1 VSFGGV
7 ALGTTASETVSLVN
21 QGSAAV
27 TVSQVSV
34 SGQPFSVSSE
44 GDLPITVAA
53 GTTFSLSVNFS
64 PGAAGTAAGQLT
76 IGSSGTAD
84 GTLTIGLSGVGTAGS
99 AANSPELSS
108 FNCDQVAVT
117 GAGNNSCTVTLG
129 AAAASGGFAVNL
141 ASNNTAV
148 TVPASVT
155 VAAGSTTAS
164 FTATVSAVSS
174 AQTVT
179 LTASAGGVSEP
190 FALQLN
196 ASSQAGAPAPVFSG
210 LSCSSG
216 SMTGA
221 GTDGCTVTLSAA
233 AASGGFAVNLASN
246 NTAVTVPASVAVAA
260 GSTTA
265 GFTATVSAV
274 SSVQMVT
281 LTASAGGVAETFV
294 LQLGTAMATLSL
306 NATTIGFGNVN
317 LNSPATQSLILTS
330 TGGVPVTVSAA
341 TVIGSGFTISGSPF
355 PITLNPNQ
363 TATLSV
369 QFDPIVAGTASGTLA
384 IVSTS
389 LTNPIAIIGLSGTGV
404 VGVLYH
410 VNLSWDAPT
419 SSPDP
424 VAGYN
429 VYRSPDGASTYQQ
442 LNTAA
447 VTQTTYVDTGVQ
459 SGQTYDYIV
468 ESVDASGMESAPTN
482 TAAVPIP

>member
-1 VSFGGV
+1 
-7 ALGTTASETVSLVN
+7 
-21 QGSAAV
+21 
-27 TVSQVSV
+27 V

-117 GAGNNSCTVTLG
+117 GAGSNSCTVTLG

-148 TVPASVT
+148 MAPASVT

-196 ASSQAGAPAPVFSG
+196 AAGQGGGPVPVLSG

-233 AASGGFAVNLASN
+233 AASGGFTVNLASN
-246 NTAVTVPASVAVAA
+246 NTAVTVPASVTVAA

-265 GFTATVSAV
+265 SFTATVSAV

-369 QFDPIVAGTASGTLA
+369 RFDPIVAGTASGTLA

-404 VGVLYH
+404 VGVLYQ

-442 LNTAA
+442 LNAAA
-447 VTQTTYVDTGVQ
+447 VTQTTYVDTGIQ

-468 ESVDASGMESAPTN
+468 ESVDASGMESAPSN

>member
-1 VSFGGV
+1 VDSRACATAPGRELSSLFLFILAVLSCSLTFTLCGCFGGTIIGAAASASGGSLRASPNTVSFGGV
-7 ALGTTASETVSLVN
+7 ALGTTASQTVSLVN

-27 TVSQVSV
+27 TVSQVNV

-44 GDLPITVAA
+44 GNLPITVAA
-53 GTTFSLSVNFS
+53 GATFSLNVNFS
-64 PGAAGTAAGQLT
+64 PSAAGSAADQLT
-76 IGSSGTAD
+76 IVSNATAD
-84 GTLTIGLSGVGTAGS
+84 GTLTIGLSGVVTAGS
-99 AANSPELSS
+99 AASSPELSS

-117 GAGNNSCTVTLG
+117 GAGGDSCTVTLS
-129 AAAASGGFAVNL
+129 AAAASGGFTVNL
-141 ASNNTAV
+141 ASNNTTV

-179 LTASAGGVSEP
+179 LTASV
-190 FALQLN
+190 
-196 ASSQAGAPAPVFSG
+196 
-210 LSCSSG
+210 
-216 SMTGA
+216 
-221 GTDGCTVTLSAA
+221 
-233 AASGGFAVNLASN
+233 
-246 NTAVTVPASVAVAA
+246 
-260 GSTTA
+260 
-265 GFTATVSAV
+265 
-274 SSVQMVT
+274 
-281 LTASAGGVAETFV
+281 GGVAETFV

-306 NATTIGFGNVN
+306 NATAIGFGNVN
-317 LNSPATQSLILTS
+317 LNSPATQSVILTS
-330 TGGVPVTVSAA
+330 TGVVPVTVSAA
-341 TVIGSGFTISGSPF
+341 TAIGSGFTISGSPF
-355 PITLNPNQ
+355 PISLNPNQ
-363 TATLSV
+363 SAALSV
-369 QFDPIVAGTASGTLA
+369 QFDPTIAGPASGTLT

-404 VGVLYH
+404 VGVAYQ
-410 VNLSWDAPT
+410 VNLSWEAPT

-442 LNTAA
+442 LNTAV

-468 ESVDASGMESAPTN
+468 ESVDASGMESAPSN

>member
-1 VSFGGV
+1 
-7 ALGTTASETVSLVN
+7 
-21 QGSAAV
+21 V
-27 TVSQVSV
+27 TVSQVNV

-44 GDLPITVAA
+44 GNLPITVAA
-53 GTTFSLSVNFS
+53 GATFSLNVNFS
-64 PGAAGTAAGQLT
+64 PSAAGSAADQLT
-76 IGSSGTAD
+76 IVSNATAD

-99 AANSPELSS
+99 AASSPELSS

-117 GAGNNSCTVTLG
+117 GAGGDSCTVTLS
-129 AAAASGGFAVNL
+129 AAAASGGFTVNL
-141 ASNNTAV
+141 ASNNTTV

-179 LTASAGGVSEP
+179 LTASV
-190 FALQLN
+190 
-196 ASSQAGAPAPVFSG
+196 
-210 LSCSSG
+210 
-216 SMTGA
+216 
-221 GTDGCTVTLSAA
+221 
-233 AASGGFAVNLASN
+233 
-246 NTAVTVPASVAVAA
+246 
-260 GSTTA
+260 
-265 GFTATVSAV
+265 
-274 SSVQMVT
+274 
-281 LTASAGGVAETFV
+281 GGVAETFV

-306 NATTIGFGNVN
+306 NATAIGFGNVN
-317 LNSPATQSLILTS
+317 LNSPATQSVILTS
-330 TGGVPVTVSAA
+330 TGVVPVTVSAA
-341 TVIGSGFTISGSPF
+341 TAIGSGFTISGSPF
-355 PITLNPNQ
+355 PISLNPNQ
-363 TATLSV
+363 SAALSV
-369 QFDPIVAGTASGTLA
+369 QFDPTIAGPASGTLT

-404 VGVLYH
+404 VGVAYQ
-410 VNLSWDAPT
+410 VNLSWEAPT

-442 LNTAA
+442 LNTAV

-468 ESVDASGMESAPTN
+468 ESVDASGMESAPSN

>member
-1 VSFGGV
+1 V

-53 GTTFSLSVNFS
+53 GATFSLSVNFS

-84 GTLTIGLSGVGTAGS
+84 GTLTIGLSGVGIAVS

-108 FNCDQVAVT
+108 FNCDQAAVT
-117 GAGNNSCTVTLG
+117 GAGSDSCTVTLS
-129 AAAASGGFAVNL
+129 AAAASGGFTVNL

-148 TVPASVT
+148 MAPASVT

-196 ASSQAGAPAPVFSG
+196 AAGQGGGPVPVLSG

-233 AASGGFAVNLASN
+233 AASGGFTVNLASN
-246 NTAVTVPASVAVAA
+246 NTAVTVPASVTVAA

-265 GFTATVSAV
+265 SFTATVSAV

-369 QFDPIVAGTASGTLA
+369 RFDPIVAGTASGTLA

-404 VGVLYH
+404 VGVLYQ

-468 ESVDASGMESAPTN
+468 ESVDASGMESAPSN

>member
-1 VSFGGV
+1 MPFTLCGCFGGTIISAAASASGGSLRASPNTVSFGGV

-27 TVSQVSV
+27 TVSQVGV

-64 PGAAGTAAGQLT
+64 LGAAGTAAGQLT

-117 GAGNNSCTVTLG
+117 GAGSNSCTVTLG

-148 TVPASVT
+148 MAPASVT

-164 FTATVSAVSS
+164 
-174 AQTVT
+174 
-179 LTASAGGVSEP
+179 
-190 FALQLN
+190 
-196 ASSQAGAPAPVFSG
+196 
-210 LSCSSG
+210 
-216 SMTGA
+216 
-221 GTDGCTVTLSAA
+221 
-233 AASGGFAVNLASN
+233 
-246 NTAVTVPASVAVAA
+246 
-260 GSTTA
+260 
-265 GFTATVSAV
+265 FTATVSAV

-369 QFDPIVAGTASGTLA
+369 RFDPIVAGTASGTLA

-404 VGVLYH
+404 SCPVGL
-410 VNLSWDAPT
+410 A
-419 SSPDP
+419 
-424 VAGYN
+424 
-429 VYRSPDGASTYQQ
+429 
-442 LNTAA
+442 TAR
-447 VTQTTYVDTGVQ
+447 
-459 SGQTYDYIV
+459 
-468 ESVDASGMESAPTN
+468 
-482 TAAVPIP
+482 